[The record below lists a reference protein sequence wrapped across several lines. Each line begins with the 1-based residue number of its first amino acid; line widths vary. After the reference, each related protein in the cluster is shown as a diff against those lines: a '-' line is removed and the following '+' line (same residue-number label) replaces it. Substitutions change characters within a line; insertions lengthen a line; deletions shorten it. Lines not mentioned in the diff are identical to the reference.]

1 MKLCIQHNKDTPI
14 PPSPAHTRA
23 LSPGLRQ
30 AREGDRRA
38 GTRLHIIATDA
49 LN

>member
-14 PPSPAHTRA
+14 PPSLAHTRV

-30 AREGDRRA
+30 SRERDRRA
-38 GTRLHIIATDA
+38 GTGLHIPATDA